1 MNEYFHYP
9 SDNFLDSWSKD
20 HLYQIWWHFNYVAC
34 ENSQYFHLN
43 KRRPCQLSWRD
54 GLSCLMFRLSQ
65 YITSHYPFCQGNHI
79 NTSEA
84 KRLFLLREMSPSGQM
99 TIFLYILRKPSQ
111 VHTSSFVSTHRSLRY
126 SLTVWWLR
134 CWFWLAV
141 IAKLFQPNCFKNP
154 TDKFFKVWTEDHP
167 GQTGWKHIFAYHK
180 MMQTFLCFLRRRSW
194 VHTPSLILIC

>member
-43 KRRPCQLSWRD
+43 KRRPCQLSWQD

-65 YITSHYPFCQGNHI
+65 YITSHYPFGQGNHI

-99 TIFLYILRKPSQ
+99 TIFC
-111 VHTSSFVSTHRSLRY
+111 TSSGSRLKSVHQVLCQHIAVLDILLLFGGFAAGFD
-126 SLTVWWLR
+126 WL
-134 CWFWLAV
+134 L
-141 IAKLFQPNCFKNP
+141 QPNCFKNP